1 MEGVRNPADLSA
13 VEADIAEIAVDI
25 AALVVDVT
33 ALQADVTDI
42 KAVTDGLPTLSE
54 TGGTVTTDGTEQ
66 NVYINNTP
74 LGVFRPVCVKV
85 NFTNHTATETIV
97 LRTYYRIRAAGAM
110 VLQDTV
116 TYVGLVDPELINIDL
131 EPNRFGV
138 QVTIE
143 KTAGANRDYDWEAFW
158 KL

>member
-1 MEGVRNPADLSA
+1 MSGGEGVRNPADLA
-13 VEADIAEIAVDI
+13 EMEAAIGEIVVDL
-25 AALVVDVT
+25 ALV
-33 ALQADVTDI
+33 QADVTDI

-85 NFTNHTATETIV
+85 DFTDHTATETIV

-143 KTAGANRDYDWEAFW
+143 KTAGTNRDYDWEA
-158 KL
+158 LYEI

>member
-1 MEGVRNPADLSA
+1 MEGVRNPADLTEI
-13 VEADIAEIAVDI
+13 EADI
-25 AALVVDVT
+25 AALVVDLA
-33 ALQADVTDI
+33 ALQDDVTDI

-85 NFTNHTATETIV
+85 DFTDHAATETIV

-110 VLQDTV
+110 VLQDTQ
-116 TYVGLVDPELINIDL
+116 TFVGLVDPELINIDL

-143 KTAGANRDYDWEAFW
+143 KTAGTNRDYDWEAFYEI
-158 KL
+158 

>member
-1 MEGVRNPADLSA
+1 MEGVRNPADLTV
-13 VEADIAEIAVDI
+13 VEAAV
-25 AALVVDVT
+25 AALVVNVT

-66 NVYINNTP
+66 NVYINTTP
-74 LGVFRPVCVKV
+74 LGVFRPVCVKID
-85 NFTNHTATETIV
+85 FTDHTAGETV
-97 LRTYYRIRAAGAM
+97 VVRTYYRITAGVAPM
-110 VLQDTV
+110 ILQDTQ
-116 TYVGLVDPELINIDL
+116 TYVGLVSPELINIDL

-143 KTAGANRDYDWEAFW
+143 KTAGTNRDYDWEAFW